1 MTAGGAVLEPLFPGS
16 SAAVLAGGRSTRM
29 GTNKAL
35 LEVAGAGMLRRTAAL
50 LRPLV
55 GELFIVADDAET
67 YADLGLP
74 VVPDIFPGRGPAGGI
89 HAALRHAAHPF
100 VLCTACDM
108 PHLGRPL
115 LELLLG
121 AARPEDDAVLPR
133 IGGRPEPLIAV
144 YGRGALPAF
153 ERAIVSGRLSVL
165 HALEGL
171 RVRYIDEAD
180 LEAADPGLRSFINV
194 NTPKD
199 LANARALALAK
210 GGGR

>member
-1 MTAGGAVLEPLFPGS
+1 
-16 SAAVLAGGRSTRM
+16 M

-35 LEVAGAGMLRRTAAL
+35 LEVDGAGMLRRTAAL
-50 LRPLV
+50 LQPLV

-74 VVPDIFPGRGPAGGI
+74 VVPDIFPGRGPAGGV

-100 VLCTACDM
+100 LLCTACDM
-108 PHLGRPL
+108 PHLGRRL

-133 IGGRPEPLIAV
+133 IGGRPEPLLAV
-144 YGRGALPAF
+144 YGRSALPAF
-153 ERAIVSGRLSVL
+153 ERAIVMGRLSVL
-165 HALEGL
+165 QALEGL
-171 RVRYIDEAD
+171 RVRHIDEAD